1 MKKIIISLLM
11 VFMMF
16 SLVAC
21 VDSFKQGMKDGM
33 SGTVR
38 ETEEPET
45 QEQEKTEPETKET
58 EPEAQ
63 EPEKTEPETKESEV
77 PAETEPETT
86 ADQETQETTPEAAEA
101 GNPLMDAEVSVYDV
115 MNGTKTEKLGEW
127 AEIRVSKAILIKVT
141 QEQFSEFCNTR
152 VKDSGYNWY
161 SINCGD
167 GTGIQFAG
175 SISSVATYGTIDN
188 ESCIVESSG
197 TIMVQEDGTYS
208 YTKTE

>member
-1 MKKIIISLLM
+1 MRKIVVMLLLTFAM
-11 VFMMF
+11 L

-21 VDSFKQGMKDGM
+21 GGDMKQSFEQGMKDAMNDTSQADG
-33 SGTVR
+33 
-38 ETEEPET
+38 
-45 QEQEKTEPETKET
+45 KTEAES
-58 EPEAQ
+58 Q
-63 EPEKTEPETKESEV
+63 EPEEPAEQEPEN
-77 PAETEPETT
+77 A
-86 ADQETQETTPEAAEA
+86 ADQESQEAAET
-101 GNPLMDAEVSVYDV
+101 GNPLLDAEVSVYDV

-127 AEIRVSKAILIKVT
+127 AEIQVSKAILANVT

-188 ESCIVESSG
+188 ESCIIESSG

-208 YTKTE
+208 YTESE